1 MILDGSKLALQLQA
15 EIKEK
20 IQKITKSKKAVK
32 LSVILVGD
40 DMASKIYV
48 AGKTRACVQAGIKFD
63 LIKLPAKTSQKKLE
77 DTIKE
82 LNADKDV
89 TGILLQLPLPTHLNS
104 SKALNCIDPE
114 KDVDGLTDINLGRLF
129 VGDTNGLIPCTP
141 RGIMVLLGL
150 NKIDLVGKNVA
161 MIGRSNLV
169 GKPLSLL
176 LTQAN
181 ATVTLCHT
189 KTQNLSEI
197 TKKSDIVITAVGKR
211 NFITADMIKKG
222 AVVVDVGINRNE
234 QGKVCGDVDF
244 VKVSKKASAI
254 TPVPGGVGP
263 MTITML
269 MNNLVIAY
277 ERQKMLKK

>member
-222 AVVVDVGINRNE
+222 GVVVDVGINRNE

>member
-48 AGKTRACVQAGIKFD
+48 AGKTRACLQAGIKFD

>member
-48 AGKTRACVQAGIKFD
+48 AGKTRACAQAGIKFD

-150 NKIDLVGKNVA
+150 NKIDLVGKSVA